1 MLRTRIVGWSAFT
14 VLLAIYSATLAPSV
28 TWWDSGEL
36 IAAVHS
42 LGIPHPPG
50 TALYVVAANVW
61 AMLTWPL
68 DYALRINLL
77 SAVATAAAVGI
88 LGSMLARWTRDHG
101 AAFAGAICAGAASSV
116 WRNATEAEVYAA
128 ALLGAALILWT
139 ADRAGARDA
148 RSPWPWIF
156 LCGYV
161 VGLAY
166 SLHLA
171 ALVAMPAAVLL
182 IEPARPRLTG
192 GRIAQLAL
200 VGALGV
206 SAVLYLLVRAQHDPS
221 VNQGNPATW
230 AALIDVL
237 GREQYPDPGFW
248 PRQAPLYLQIGN
260 WFEYADW
267 QFALGLQPEP
277 PPSLART
284 SVTALFVALGV
295 YGSRTHRSLD
305 RRGWRA
311 LVLLFATASLGVIL
325 YLNLKTGPSFGEG
338 LIPDAAPRE
347 ARERDYF
354 FVTSFL
360 IWGLWAGFG
369 AVRAVRAAAGRVSRP
384 SARTILRLAGIAVV
398 ASPVALNWQ
407 AVDRRAA
414 ADATAARDTARELLG
429 RVPPSGVLLAA
440 GDNDTYP
447 LWYAQEVENLRGD
460 VTVVTVPLLG
470 TAWYR
475 HELARRHSLVD
486 SADAGTWR
494 GLSAT
499 LAEVCSSARER
510 GRPIMV
516 APGAAARTLPAGCLA
531 FPRPKAEIN

>member
-1 MLRTRIVGWSAFT
+1 
-14 VLLAIYSATLAPSV
+14 
-28 TWWDSGEL
+28 
-36 IAAVHS
+36 VHS

-50 TALYVVAANVW
+50 TALYVIAANVW
-61 AMLTWPL
+61 AMLVWPL
-68 DYALRINLL
+68 DYALRVNLL
-77 SAVATAAAVGI
+77 SAVGTAAAVGI
-88 LGSMLARWTRDHG
+88 LGSMLARWTRDNV

-116 WRNATEAEVYAA
+116 WRNATEAEVYAL

-139 ADRAGARDA
+139 ADRAGSSDA
-148 RSPWPWIF
+148 PSPWPRIL

-161 VGLAY
+161 VGLSY

-171 ALVAMPAAVLL
+171 ALVAVPAAVVL
-182 IEPARPRLTG
+182 IVPARPRLTG
-192 GRIAQLAL
+192 ARIAQLAL
-200 VGALGV
+200 AGALGV

-284 SVTALFVALGV
+284 TVTLLFVALGL
-295 YGSRTHRSLD
+295 YGSRAHRNLD

-311 LVLLFATASLGVIL
+311 LLFLFATASLGVIL
-325 YLNLKTGPSFGEG
+325 YLNLKAGPSFGQG

-354 FVTSFL
+354 FATSFL

-369 AVRAVRAAAGRVSRP
+369 AARAARAAAERMSRP

-398 ASPVALNWQ
+398 ALPVALNWK
-407 AVDRRAA
+407 AVDRRAPA
-414 ADATAARDTARELLG
+414 NATAAGDSARDLLA
-429 RVPPSGVLLAA
+429 RVPQSGVLLAA

-447 LWYAQEVENLRGD
+447 LWYAQEVEKVRRD
-460 VTVVTVPLLG
+460 VIVVTVPLLG

-475 HELARRHSLVD
+475 RELARRHSLVD

-494 GLSAT
+494 GLPAT
-499 LAEVCSSARER
+499 LAEVCSSAHER

-516 APGAAARTLPAGCLA
+516 APGAAARTLPAGCLSSS
-531 FPRPKAEIN
+531 PRAEIN